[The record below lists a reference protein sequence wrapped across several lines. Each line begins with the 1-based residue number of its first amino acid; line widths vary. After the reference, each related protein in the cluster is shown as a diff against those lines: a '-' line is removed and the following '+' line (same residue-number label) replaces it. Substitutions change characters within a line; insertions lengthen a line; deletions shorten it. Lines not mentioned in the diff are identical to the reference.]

1 LFTLIES
8 SENKQ
13 LKLYVYNVDLDTVRE
28 VLLTPN
34 SAWGGE
40 GSIGCGIGYGYL
52 HRIPIKDEKEKKPL
66 DVKTENTTNK
76 QTNILT
82 QNTVVMAGQ
91 SSVFNNVNNQLAFNV
106 ANLSLNSQPLVTP
119 SSQPDL
125 LVQQPP
131 SPPQPKLQLQQ
142 PPQQQPQLFQQQ
154 QPQPF
159 QQQQPQPLH
168 QQQQQT
174 TNLMAFDLSKT
185 AKLPEPQV
193 EQQVTSNVINL
204 QSDQT
209 LNQQLS
215 SQIPSFPPQI
225 QFPYLNNNA
234 SDTLNANPTT
244 LPNFQ
249 FMNIPQYSL
258 SGSQPPLQQPSPF
271 TNYFQQP
278 QTSTNTNPNQMVQ
291 SLVQGVISNHLL
303 QQQQQQQPTIDPAF
317 TFSSIYGQ
325 DQHHGHSHDGHG
337 HSHDGHGHSHDSHGH
352 GHSHGGQECHDH

>member
-1 LFTLIES
+1 MFTLIES

-52 HRIPIKDEKEKKPL
+52 HRIPIKDEKDKKPL

-82 QNTVVMAGQ
+82 QNTVVIAGQ
-91 SSVFNNVNNQLAFNV
+91 SSVFNNVNNQLAFNM
-106 ANLSLNSQPLVTP
+106 ANLSLNSQPLVAP
-119 SSQPDL
+119 SSSSQPDL

-142 PPQQQPQLFQQQ
+142 QPQPSQQQPQL
-154 QPQPF
+154 P
-159 QQQQPQPLH
+159 
-168 QQQQQT
+168 QQQQT

-185 AKLPEPQV
+185 VKLPEPQV
-193 EQQVTSNVINL
+193 EQQVTNL

-234 SDTLNANPTT
+234 SDTLNANPAT

-303 QQQQQQQPTIDPAF
+303 QQQQQQPTIDPAF

-352 GHSHGGQECHDH
+352 GHSHGGQECHSHDH